1 MRVKNKP
8 EPAGAKAAMHSL
20 ELSLR
25 PLPHD
30 VLGKRGV
37 QRGRR
42 IHALDDVDLMQS
54 AMFTLAQMLG
64 YDDLSAK
71 TALIAEAINR
81 VPMENQRR
89 LVVQMLIDG
98 NGLQLEKSEGM
109 IMAGAIQRYQPLI
122 PPANLNARPET
133 IQLPTKVSSRLW
145 TPDQGRP

>member
-1 MRVKNKP
+1 MVRVKNKP

-30 VLGKRGV
+30 VLGKRDV

-54 AMFTLAQMLG
+54 AMYTLAQMLG

-81 VPMENQRR
+81 LPMENQRM
-89 LVVQMLIDG
+89 LAVQMIVDG
-98 NGLQLEKSEGM
+98 TGLQLQVVNVEGQAG
-109 IMAGAIQRYQPLI
+109 IMAGAVHRYQSLSPSQK
-122 PPANLNARPET
+122 PREVT
-133 IQLPTKVSSRLW
+133 SRLW

>member
-8 EPAGAKAAMHSL
+8 EPAGAKTAMHSL

-30 VLGKRGV
+30 VLGKRDV

-54 AMFTLAQMLG
+54 AMYTLAQMLG

-81 VPMENQRR
+81 MPMENQRR
-89 LVVQMLIDG
+89 LAVQMIVDG
-98 NGLQLEKSEGM
+98 NGLQLENVNVEGQLGV
-109 IMAGAIQRYQPLI
+109 MAGAVRRYSPL
-122 PPANLNARPET
+122 ASSVTQESRE
-133 IQLPTKVSSRLW
+133 VSSRLW